1 MKEKLKN
8 FSFTSHFKIFALISA
23 LFVSVGIVGLILT
36 ACGVQNVF
44 NFDIDFI
51 GGTTMSFDLHQ
62 SVDKNTTD
70 DVEALFREVTGTKP
84 SSVITSGEQ
93 SVTVKSLELNDQQ
106 RLDVV
111 DAMTEK
117 YGLSNG
123 DYQIDY
129 VSASVSGDLARS
141 AVIASVLA
149 VVLILVYIAIRF
161 EFKSGI
167 AAICALVHDL
177 LAMLSMY
184 IIFRIPFN
192 INFIAAA
199 LTILGYSINATIVVF
214 DRVRENKRL
223 DASAPFAQIVDTSIW
238 QTMTRSL
245 NTTITTLLVMV
256 VLLILG
262 VSSIK
267 NFALPLCI
275 GVVCGCYSS
284 VCISGPVWNLLASKK
299 HAKA

>member
-23 LFVSVGIVGLILT
+23 LLVSVGIVGLILT

-70 DVEALFREVTGTKP
+70 DVEALFREVTGTMP

-117 YGLSNG
+117 YGLSKSPSSWEMEQLSFYKSGHELQGADLGLYGVKDFGTLPETPTYREFEKNG
-123 DYQIDY
+123 EVYKTPENVCAMAGTVVGSDNVKHIVNLLTPWGVVNVKMYAEMYNKYKAKISVVDPGTGKKKVLDESWFKRGTMLLVYGYRREDTFVAKNVKVNGYQ
-129 VSASVSGDLARS
+129 RS
-141 AVIASVLA
+141 
-149 VVLILVYIAIRF
+149 VVLING
-161 EFKSGI
+161 KG
-167 AAICALVHDL
+167 D
-177 LAMLSMY
+177 
-184 IIFRIPFN
+184 
-192 INFIAAA
+192 
-199 LTILGYSINATIVVF
+199 GG
-214 DRVRENKRL
+214 RL
-223 DASAPFAQIVDTSIW
+223 DLRFS
-238 QTMTRSL
+238 R
-245 NTTITTLLVMV
+245 N
-256 VLLILG
+256 
-262 VSSIK
+262 
-267 NFALPLCI
+267 
-275 GVVCGCYSS
+275 
-284 VCISGPVWNLLASKK
+284 
-299 HAKA
+299 